1 MRSRTHILI
10 GFLAFVAYSYLIYTV
25 NRSAV
30 VPWIFGLVAVVAG
43 SVMPDILEPAI
54 TRRHR
59 GMCHSR
65 GALILM
71 VFLFGVTA
79 LTTFVSLFSAH
90 LPALY
95 NASCFFLGYLFHLLA
110 DSLTPAGLPP

>member
-1 MRSRTHILI
+1 MI
-10 GFLAFVAYSYLIYTV
+10 GFLAFLAYGYLIHII
-25 NRSAV
+25 NKSAV
-30 VPWIFGLVAVVAG
+30 VPWIFGLVAVVVG

-79 LTTFVSLFSAH
+79 LTTIVSLFFAH
-90 LPALY
+90 LPEFY
-95 NASCFFLGYLFHLLA
+95 SASCFFLGYLFHLLA
-110 DSLTPAGLPP
+110 DSLTPAGLPR

>member
-1 MRSRTHILI
+1 MI
-10 GFLAFVAYSYLIYTV
+10 GFLAFIAYSSLIYTV
-25 NRSAV
+25 NKSAV
-30 VPWIFGLVAVVAG
+30 VPWIPGLVAVVAG

-79 LTTFVSLFSAH
+79 LTTTVSLSFAR

-95 NASCFFLGYLFHLLA
+95 SASCFFLGYVCHLLA
-110 DSLTPAGLPP
+110 DSLTPAGLPR